1 MPPQRGRMR
10 RTCWRPSTTT
20 LFKPSVVP
28 WTPFTNCQKKGAVPT
43 RPPVRRLSPH
53 RREQSNGD
61 GKNTY
66 WSSPLRPNDSRGQQ
80 TKRREGSLPL
90 PFDASP
96 HSPKGAHLYVHSA
109 TNPSAISRNTR
120 QWKTPGFPSP
130 RGIRSNDSTRSRS
143 SWNRDMTREQIRRFR
158 RAQKKQRYPYRCFGN

>member
-53 RREQSNGD
+53 RREQSKGD

-96 HSPKGAHLYVHSA
+96 PFTKRGAS
-109 TNPSAISRNTR
+109 
-120 QWKTPGFPSP
+120 
-130 RGIRSNDSTRSRS
+130 IRSFRYKPLPLSAETLINEKPLGSLVPGASVP
-143 SWNRDMTREQIRRFR
+143 MTRP
-158 RAQKKQRYPYRCFGN
+158 AHAPPGKAT

>member
-53 RREQSNGD
+53 RREQGKGD

-80 TKRREGSLPL
+80 TKRREGSLSL

-96 HSPKGAHLYVHSA
+96 PFTERGAPICSLRYK
-109 TNPSAISRNTR
+109 P
-120 QWKTPGFPSP
+120 
-130 RGIRSNDSTRSRS
+130 
-143 SWNRDMTREQIRRFR
+143 FR
-158 RAQKKQRYPYRCFGN
+158 HQ

>member
-1 MPPQRGRMR
+1 MSGTTASWFGRPQAIKKAAGNAAKRGTNASNTLRII
-10 RTCWRPSTTT
+10 PSGTT
-20 LFKPSVVP
+20 LLRQSGMP
-28 WTPFTNCQKKGAVPT
+28 WVPFTYCEKRSGPT
-43 RPPVRRLSPH
+43 RSQFDASSPH

-96 HSPKGAHLYVHSA
+96 PFTKRGAS
-109 TNPSAISRNTR
+109 
-120 QWKTPGFPSP
+120 
-130 RGIRSNDSTRSRS
+130 IRSLRYKPFRYQQKHS
-143 SWNRDMTREQIRRFR
+143 SMKNPWV
-158 RAQKKQRYPYRCFGN
+158 P

>member
-1 MPPQRGRMR
+1 MTSSECPWCSPVRSGRTVRRGGEDRSWFGRPQAIKRRQGMPPQRGRMR

-43 RPPVRRLSPH
+43 RPPVRRLSPP
-53 RREQSNGD
+53 RREQSKGD

-96 HSPKGAHLYVHSA
+96 PFTKRGAS
-109 TNPSAISRNTR
+109 
-120 QWKTPGFPSP
+120 
-130 RGIRSNDSTRSRS
+130 IRSLRYKPFRYQQKHS
-143 SWNRDMTREQIRRFR
+143 SMKNPWV
-158 RAQKKQRYPYRCFGN
+158 P

>member
-1 MPPQRGRMR
+1 MPPQRGRVR
-10 RTCWRPSTTT
+10 RTCWRPSTIT

-53 RREQSNGD
+53 LREQGKGD

-96 HSPKGAHLYVHSA
+96 PFINRGRIYTFTPLQTLPLSAETLINEKPLGSLVPGASV
-109 TNPSAISRNTR
+109 P
-120 QWKTPGFPSP
+120 
-130 RGIRSNDSTRSRS
+130 
-143 SWNRDMTREQIRRFR
+143 MTRP
-158 RAQKKQRYPYRCFGN
+158 AHAPPGKAT

>member
-1 MPPQRGRMR
+1 MTSSECPWFSPVRSGRTVRRGGEDRSWFGRPQAIKKAAGNAA
-10 RTCWRPSTTT
+10 T
-20 LFKPSVVP
+20 KG
-28 WTPFTNCQKKGAVPT
+28 TNASNVLASQHHHPLQTISGAVEAVYELPKKGAVPI
-43 RPPVRRLSPH
+43 RPPVRRLSPR

-96 HSPKGAHLYVHSA
+96 PFTKRGAS
-109 TNPSAISRNTR
+109 
-120 QWKTPGFPSP
+120 
-130 RGIRSNDSTRSRS
+130 IRSLRYKP
-143 SWNRDMTREQIRRFR
+143 FR
-158 RAQKKQRYPYRCFGN
+158 YQQKHPSMKNPWVP

>member
-1 MPPQRGRMR
+1 MR

-28 WTPFTNCQKKGAVPT
+28 WKPFTNCQKKGAVPI

-90 PFDASP
+90 PFDALPPFTKRGASIRSLRYKP
-96 HSPKGAHLYVHSA
+96 LRYQQKHSSMK
-109 TNPSAISRNTR
+109 N
-120 QWKTPGFPSP
+120 PGFPSP
-130 RGIRSNDSTRSRS
+130 RGIRSNDSTRSCS
-143 SWNRDMTREQIRRFR
+143 SWKSHLTREQIGKFR
-158 RAQKKQRYPYRCFGN
+158 RAQKKERYPYRSLGD

>member
-28 WTPFTNCQKKGAVPT
+28 WKPFTNCQKKE
-43 RPPVRRLSPH
+43 RSLSAPLFDACPLAG
-53 RREQSNGD
+53 REQSNGD

-90 PFDASP
+90 PFDALP
-96 HSPKGAHLYVHSA
+96 PFTKRGAS
-109 TNPSAISRNTR
+109 
-120 QWKTPGFPSP
+120 
-130 RGIRSNDSTRSRS
+130 IRSLRYKPFRYQQKHS
-143 SWNRDMTREQIRRFR
+143 SMKNPWV
-158 RAQKKQRYPYRCFGN
+158 P